1 MSFNETDSPITR
13 EPQQLS
19 CAALAYLGDSVLEIM
34 VRAHIV
40 TNFTLFSGEAG
51 PSHYS
56 DLAKQYVT
64 AVAQSEAVERILPH
78 LTEEEFDIYKRGR
91 NNLHTAP
98 PKSASTGQYR
108 RATGFECLLGFLY
121 LQKQD
126 ARLHELFA
134 LAYPSSQQQL

>member
-1 MSFNETDSPITR
+1 MHSPN
-13 EPQQLS
+13 QLP

-34 VRAHIV
+34 VRSHIV
-40 TNFTLFSGEAG
+40 TNCTLSPSENGC

-56 DLAKQYVT
+56 DIAKDYVT
-64 AVAQSEAVERILPH
+64 AVAQSEAVDRILPY
-78 LTEEEFDIYKRGR
+78 LTEAETDVYKRGR

-121 LQKQD
+121 LNKQE
-126 ARLHELFA
+126 ARIEELFR
-134 LAYPSSQQQL
+134 LAYPISQKQI